1 MSKKIRVSEPLYN
14 KIKQTQA
21 KWTPEGEKL
30 YTFTK
35 VLERFVDIMNG
46 EVIDIE
52 EKEKEIAEKLWLLKE
67 RERIKEKHRRDSIK
81 RKTIKDIEEKY
92 GLTRKKPAPKPK
104 YDDIW
109 NSIINIQQQQD
120 QQDPPKNDDENVT

>member
-14 KIKQTQA
+14 KIKQAQV
-21 KWTPEGEKL
+21 KWTPDGEKL

-46 EVIDIE
+46 EVTDIKEE
-52 EKEKEIAEKLWLLKE
+52 EKAIAEKLWLLKE
-67 RERIKEKHRRDSIK
+67 RERNKEKNRRDSIK
-81 RKTIKDIEEKY
+81 RKTIKDIAEKH
-92 GLTRKKPAPKPK
+92 GLEIKKPAPKPK

-109 NSIINIQQQQD
+109 NSIINIQQQKDLQE
-120 QQDPPKNDDENVT
+120 PPKNDDENVT